1 MSIKHLKNKPITEG
15 HVSCQV
21 LTEAL
26 EDKMSDDEFNKAMA
40 ALEDIWN
47 SCPKDFSR
55 DLFQKHDQYLFGVK
69 K

>member
-1 MSIKHLKNKPITEG
+1 MSIKHLKNKPLTEG
-15 HVSCQV
+15 HVSYHV
-21 LTEAL
+21 LTEVL

-47 SCPKDFSR
+47 SCPKDFPR
-55 DLFQKHDQYLFGVK
+55 DLSQKHDQYLFGVK